1 MYKDFSFIVNPA
13 SNSPLLEGCQPI
25 ADGVSKKYTT
35 KTIVVKNNVLNPTP
49 ITELPYNP
57 NLKSR
62 AKDLRKARNLPE
74 VLFWMQVTKS
84 RFHAIDFDR
93 QRVIGNYIVDFY
105 IKQFGLVIEI
115 DGLSHDN
122 KKEYDDIREEYLIS
136 LGLKVY
142 RIKVIEIMRHMG
154 KVLTKLEDYL
164 IENYSSK

>member
-1 MYKDFSFIVNPA
+1 MKKDSSLIVDPA
-13 SNSPLLEGCQPI
+13 SSSPLVEGCPQG
-25 ADGVSKKYTT
+25 GVSKKYEA
-35 KTIVVKNNVLNPTP
+35 KNIIINGIILKPTP

-57 NLKSR
+57 NLKVR

-115 DGLSHDN
+115 DGSSHDN
-122 KKEYDDIREEYLIS
+122 KKEYDDVREEYLIS

-142 RIKVIEIMRHMG
+142 RIKVIEVMKYLD
-154 KVLTKLEDYL
+154 KVKSRLEEYL
-164 IENYSSK
+164 IENYRAIK